1 MWDYA
6 RQSSN
11 RLFVSSDVLPG
22 QFGVSLARGV
32 WAWWASAFGVLGLE
46 SGVWFDMSGATSGEE
61 MGEKAS
67 IRQGR
72 LGLLGQRVL
81 LVWLELAS

>member
-1 MWDYA
+1 MPDSLLIA
-6 RQSSN
+6 CLSPPMFFLAS
-11 RLFVSSDVLPG
+11 LASVLPG
-22 QFGVSLARGV
+22 EYGRGGPV
-32 WAWWASAFGVLGLE
+32 PFGVLGLE

-61 MGEKAS
+61 VGEKAS